1 MMFSVLLPIFF
12 MITLEY
18 SIPLTGSVALALS
31 ISGGDVM
38 NIILG
43 VCSVAGRGAYGGLTI
58 MAVLIEYCY

>member
-1 MMFSVLLPIFF
+1 

-31 ISGGDVM
+31 ISGGDIM

-43 VCSVAGRGAYGGLTI
+43 VCSVAGRGGYGGLTI
-58 MAVLIEYCY
+58 MAVLIEYWY